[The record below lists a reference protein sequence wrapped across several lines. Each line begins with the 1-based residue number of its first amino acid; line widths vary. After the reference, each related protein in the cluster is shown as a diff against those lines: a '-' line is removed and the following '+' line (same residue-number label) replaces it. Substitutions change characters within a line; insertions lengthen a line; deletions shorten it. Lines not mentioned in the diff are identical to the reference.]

1 MPAGSCYSWFQH
13 GRRALRWPA
22 GGAENGLSFPVDPFA
37 LSTRTPRILVLDDD
51 DELRGMLRRYLS
63 GHGFGV
69 HAVADAE
76 QLDHALEREPY
87 DALVLDLMMPGEDG
101 LSVCRRLRFNG
112 HTIPI
117 LMLTARG
124 DAVDRIVGLEMGADD
139 YLAKPFDPREL
150 TARLQAMLRRQK
162 MLHSTQTWGS
172 DDVTTFGP
180 FVLNVSRMELR
191 RGDEPIA
198 LSSLEFQLLRVF
210 AANPRRPMSRDH
222 LLDKV
227 KGREHE
233 SLDRSLDVQVLRL
246 RRKIED
252 DPSSPSYIRTVW
264 GIGYVFVPD
273 GGHE

>member
-1 MPAGSCYSWFQH
+1 MNA
-13 GRRALRWPA
+13 
-22 GGAENGLSFPVDPFA
+22 
-37 LSTRTPRILVLDDD
+37 RTPRILVLDDD

-63 GHGFGV
+63 GHGFDV
-69 HAVADAE
+69 HAVGNAG
-76 QLDHALEREPY
+76 QLDRVLDREPY

-101 LSVCRRLRFNG
+101 LSICRRLRFSG

-162 MLHSTQTWGS
+162 MLHSTQTWGA
-172 DDVTTFGP
+172 DAVTAFGP

-191 RGDEPIA
+191 RDDEVIA

-233 SLDRSLDVQVLRL
+233 SMDRSLDVQVLRL

-252 DPSSPSYIRTVW
+252 DPSSPKYIRTVW

-273 GGHE
+273 GRHD